1 MGGFVMDSGIENATL
16 RDQVLKALDTA
27 DTTFFDDF
35 LSAFSPLLPL
45 VKSLGL
51 RRLLPK
57 HRQNIVGQF

>member
-16 RDQVLKALDTA
+16 REQVLKAL

-57 HRQNIVGQF
+57 HQQNIVGQF